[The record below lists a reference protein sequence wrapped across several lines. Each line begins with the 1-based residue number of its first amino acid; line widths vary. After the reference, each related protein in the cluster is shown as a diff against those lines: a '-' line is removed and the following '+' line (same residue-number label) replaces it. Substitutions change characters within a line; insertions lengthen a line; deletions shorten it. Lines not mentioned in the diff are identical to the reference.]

1 MSKIGNK
8 DLATALTAK
17 HGLSKPDADKFV
29 AKMFEVLGK
38 GLNDDKIV
46 KVKGLGTFKV
56 ISVAPRKS
64 VDVNTGEPIV
74 IEGRDKISFT
84 PDATLRDEVNK
95 PFSQFETVVVND
107 GVDFSE
113 IDDKFSNK
121 EETPY
126 DEEQDYSPT
135 VAEEQSIA
143 TAVDE
148 NQSKTMSSAEG
159 NSQAEEYKDE
169 YKEER
174 EFAKVEPNHEED
186 IEPVYE
192 EETGAGHEEMTEPVY
207 EEKEEQGALQTTTYG
222 NDELLHEVRH
232 QHRTLKYVLIAA
244 CFIIIVCLAGVF
256 YMFTQIQ
263 QRDRRIEN
271 LEAQVMAKASLS
283 KPKAKTRYASAS
295 SPKNDVASLTKEIT
309 TAGADNQPKEAAI
322 TEADNINEVPTKV
335 KTTETTTKANIQKSA
350 YNVNSEYDKD
360 PRIRTGAYNIVGIS
374 ETTIV
379 KAGQTLSSI
388 SRFYL
393 GPGME
398 CYVEAV
404 NNGQTEFK
412 AGEKIKI
419 PKLQLKKKNKANP

>member
-1 MSKIGNK
+1 MSKTGNK
-8 DLATALTAK
+8 DLASALTAK
-17 HGLSKPDADKFV
+17 HGLPKQDADKFV
-29 AKMFEVLGK
+29 ATMFEVLGK

-56 ISVAPRKS
+56 VSVASRKS

-113 IDDKFSNK
+113 IDEKFSNK
-121 EETPY
+121 EENPS
-126 DEEQDYSPT
+126 DEEQDYSPAPVVEEET
-135 VAEEQSIA
+135 KTTNVEEEQLATTAVAEEQPQ
-143 TAVDE
+143 TE
-148 NQSKTMSSAEG
+148 
-159 NSQAEEYKDE
+159 E

-174 EFAKVEPNHEED
+174 EFAKVEPAYEEKIEPPHEEKA
-186 IEPVYE
+186 EPVYE
-192 EETGAGHEEMTEPVY
+192 ESSSISEEIEQEQEP
-207 EEKEEQGALQTTTYG
+207 LQISSSA
-222 NDELLHEVRH
+222 NDELLDEVRH
-232 QHRTLKYVLIAA
+232 QHRTLKVVLVAA
-244 CFIIIVCLAGVF
+244 CLIVIACLAGVF

-263 QRDRRIEN
+263 QRDHRIEN
-271 LEAQVMAKASLS
+271 LEAQVMAKVAPS
-283 KPKAKTRYASAS
+283 KQKTKANDTQAK
-295 SPKNDVASLTKEIT
+295 SPQPDVAALTKEIT
-309 TAGADNQPKEAAI
+309 TAGADNQQKEAAV
-322 TEADNINEVPTKV
+322 TEAKDVNEAPAKA
-335 KTTETTTKANIQKSA
+335 KTTETATSKAKTSESATT
-350 YNVNSEYDKD
+350 VNSEYDKD

-374 ETTIV
+374 ETTTV

-419 PKLQLKKKNKANP
+419 PKLQLKKKK